1 MKVRQIYQE
10 EIIAKNNNKH
20 NFFAELL
27 FSQKLPRQN
36 NSLDLVILL
45 SLIISLLISSN
56 KNHVTN
62 CIYFRRAKARFVSID
77 ALKRL

>member
-1 MKVRQIYQE
+1 L
-10 EIIAKNNNKH
+10 
-20 NFFAELL
+20 AELL
-27 FSQKLPRQN
+27 FSRSFQDKIILSISS
-36 NSLDLVILL
+36 NSLLL
-45 SLIISLLISSN
+45 SLILSLLISSN